1 MQSVTFIKNGVD
13 KKDVIA
19 RIDNVTEEEYK
30 SIIEKVKEGLKN
42 DDLNVTFEKGNILTK
57 RDIEKNI
64 GRDMDLINAYVKNE
78 VKFNIKKTL
87 LILSLFS
94 TFLSFIFQVSEDIT
108 TYKVFINISM
118 ILIATACVLVFS
130 DFFKNNLKDMLKRK
144 K

>member
-19 RIDNVTEEEYK
+19 RIDNVTEDEYK

-78 VKFNIKKTL
+78 VKFNIRKTL

-94 TFLSFIFQVSEDIT
+94 TFLSLIFQVGGDIT
-108 TYKVFINISM
+108 IYKVFIYIAIM
-118 ILIATACVLVFS
+118 LIATTGVLIFG
-130 DFFKNNLKDMLKRK
+130 DFLKDSFKNTLKRK
-144 K
+144 E

>member
-19 RIDNVTEEEYK
+19 RIDNVTEDEYK

-64 GRDMDLINAYVKNE
+64 GHNMDLINAYIKNE
-78 VKFNIKKTL
+78 IKFNIKKTL

-108 TYKVFINISM
+108 TYKVFINISI

>member
-13 KKDVIA
+13 RKDIIA
-19 RIDNVTEEEYK
+19 RIDNVTEDEYK
-30 SIIEKVKEGLKN
+30 NIIEKVKEGLKS
-42 DDLNVTFEKGNILTK
+42 DDLNVTFEKGNILAK

-64 GRDMDLINAYVKNE
+64 GRDMDLINAYIKNE
-78 VKFNIKKTL
+78 IKFNIKKTL

>member
-13 KKDVIA
+13 RKDIIA

-30 SIIEKVKEGLKN
+30 SIIEKVKEGLKS
-42 DDLNVTFEKGNILTK
+42 DDLNVTFEKGNILAK

-64 GRDMDLINAYVKNE
+64 GHNMDLINAYIKNE
-78 VKFNIKKTL
+78 IKFNIKKTL

-108 TYKVFINISM
+108 TYKIFINISM

>member
-1 MQSVTFIKNGVD
+1 MQSVTFIKNDVD

-19 RIDNVTEEEYK
+19 RIDNVTEDEYK

-42 DDLNVTFEKGNILTK
+42 DDLNVTFEKGNILAK

-64 GRDMDLINAYVKNE
+64 GRDMDLINAYIKNE
-78 VKFNIKKTL
+78 IKFNIKKML